1 MYVDTMANENTT
13 KYTPTVSGA
22 KSTVSV
28 RSFEGRISVLNVI
41 SCRE

>member
-1 MYVDTMANENTT
+1 MYVDTMANENE
-13 KYTPTVSGA
+13 PTVFGA